1 LFTFP
6 RGKGLL
12 PTIRFPF
19 PLGKGL
25 GVRLSA
31 TFTTPAANSGWT
43 GDELARAKR
52 LATNLP
58 ADRDTQIFAVRAPG
72 RINLIGEHT
81 DYSGLPVLPVAIDR
95 STIVVATANTTG
107 EIEVTNADPAWPS
120 RHFAI
125 ERQIPPY
132 ETGDWANYVKAAIQ
146 GVIDRFPT
154 HALRGASMVVDGR
167 VPPAA
172 GLSSSSALT
181 VSIAMAFMAVNQL
194 ELDPLEAAT
203 MVARSERYVG
213 THGGGMDQAASIFG
227 RRDHALFIEF
237 DPLRVRA
244 IKMPANAALV
254 VADSRQVADKSGT
267 MRAEYNRRVVECS
280 LAARILG
287 RALKLD
293 GVKILG
299 DIVRALPG
307 WNASELVEKLAVTSP
322 AQLDADLKD
331 AANILGVTQNALVAD
346 LLGQGPTQIALDP
359 NRPLEVLKRA
369 RHVLT
374 ETERVI
380 RAANIL
386 EAGRLDEMGALMNA
400 SHASLADDFECSTQ
414 RLDALVECAHRG
426 GALGARLTGAG
437 FGGSIVA
444 LCNVSN
450 ADAVIESI
458 DRGYYA
464 KQFPGAPPENWRAVL
479 HAGPGASVID
489 LSATA

>member
-1 LFTFP
+1 MVQA
-6 RGKGLL
+6 KEEAAMNL
-12 PTIRFPF
+12 PE
-19 PLGKGL
+19 
-25 GVRLSA
+25 
-31 TFTTPAANSGWT
+31 GW
-43 GDELARAKR
+43 GAEEFARATP
-52 LATNLP
+52 L
-58 ADRDTQIFAVRAPG
+58 ADRIRAGAGGQIFAARAPG
-72 RINLIGEHT
+72 RVNLIGEHT

-95 STIVVATANTTG
+95 TTIVIAAGNATG
-107 EIEVTNADPAWPS
+107 EIELANADPAWPS
-120 RHFAI
+120 RRFAI

-132 ETGDWANYVKAAIQ
+132 ETGDWANYVKAAIH
-146 GVIDRFPT
+146 GVIDYFSARSSW
-154 HALRGASMVVDGR
+154 RGASMVVDGR

-181 VSIAMAFMAVNQL
+181 VATAMAFMAINGL
-194 ELDPLEAAT
+194 ELDPLEAAA
-203 MVARSERYVG
+203 MVARGERYVG

-254 VADSRQVADKSGT
+254 VADSRQIADKSGKV
-267 MRAEYNRRVVECS
+267 RAEYNRRVVECA

-299 DIVRALPG
+299 DVLRALPD
-307 WNASELVEKLAVTSP
+307 WNAADLAERLGAASP
-322 AQLDADLKD
+322 ARLGADMKE
-331 AANILGVTQNALVAD
+331 AASILGVTQSALEAEM
-346 LLGQGPTQIALDP
+346 LGEGSTRIVLDTT
-359 NRPLEVLKRA
+359 RPLEILKRA
-369 RHVLT
+369 RHVFS

-380 RAANIL
+380 HAANVL
-386 EAGRLDEMGALMNA
+386 EAGRLDEMGTLMNA
-400 SHASLADDFECSTQ
+400 SHASLAEDFECSTA
-414 RLDALVECAHRG
+414 RLDAIVECARRG

-444 LCNVSN
+444 LCDVAN

-458 DRGYYA
+458 DRDYYA
-464 KQFPGAPPENWRAVL
+464 KQHPGVAPEPWRSVL
-479 HAGPGASVID
+479 HSGAGASVIE

>member
-1 LFTFP
+1 
-6 RGKGLL
+6 L
-12 PTIRFPF
+12 PASVTTRA
-19 PLGKGL
+19 GHWDAEEQARAQ
-25 GVRLSA
+25 RL
-31 TFTTPAANSGWT
+31 AAN
-43 GDELARAKR
+43 LR
-52 LATNLP
+52 
-58 ADRDTQIFAVRAPG
+58 ADRDAQIFAVCAPG
-72 RINLIGEHT
+72 RVNLIGEHT

-95 STIVVATANTTG
+95 STIVVATANRTG
-107 EIEVTNADPAWPS
+107 AIEVTNADPAWPA

-125 ERQIPPY
+125 ERRIPPY

-146 GVIDRFPT
+146 GVIDHFP
-154 HALRGASMVVDGR
+154 ARPLRGASMVVDGR

-181 VSIAMAFMAVNQL
+181 VSIALAFTAVNQL

-213 THGGGMDQAASIFG
+213 TRGGGMDQAASIFG

-254 VADSRQVADKSGT
+254 VADSRQIADKSGT
-267 MRAEYNRRVVECS
+267 VRAEYNRRVVECS

-293 GVKILG
+293 GVTILG
-299 DIVRALPG
+299 DVVRAHPA
-307 WNASELVEKLAVTSP
+307 WNASDLVEKLAATSP
-322 AQLDADLKD
+322 AQLGADLKD
-331 AANILGVTQNALVAD
+331 AANILGVTQNALDAD
-346 LLGQGPTQIALDP
+346 LLGQGSTRIALDS

-386 EAGRLDEMGALMNA
+386 EAGHLDEMGTLMNA
-400 SHASLADDFECSTQ
+400 SHQSLVDDFECSTQ
-414 RLDALVECAHRG
+414 RLDEIVECARHG

-444 LCNVSN
+444 LCDVSN
-450 ADAVIESI
+450 ANAVIESI

-464 KQFPGAPPENWRAVL
+464 KQYPGAPPENWRAVL

-489 LSATA
+489 LRSNV

>member
-1 LFTFP
+1 MT
-6 RGKGLL
+6 
-12 PTIRFPF
+12 
-19 PLGKGL
+19 
-25 GVRLSA
+25 LSD
-31 TFTTPAANSGWT
+31 GWDS
-43 GDELARAKR
+43 DELARAER
-52 LATNLP
+52 LVDRIG
-58 ADRDTQIFAVRAPG
+58 ADAGAQIVAVRAPG
-72 RINLIGEHT
+72 RVNLIGEHT

-95 STIVVATANTTG
+95 STIVIAAANTTG
-107 EIEVTNADPAWPS
+107 EIDVTNADPAWQG
-120 RHFAI
+120 RRFAI
-125 ERQIPPY
+125 ERKIPPY
-132 ETGDWANYVKAAIQ
+132 ETGDWANYVKASIQ
-146 GVIDRFPT
+146 GVIDHFPA

-172 GLSSSSALT
+172 GLSSSSALA
-181 VSIAMAFMAVNQL
+181 VSTALAFMAVNQL

-254 VADSRQVADKSGT
+254 VADSRQIADKSGT
-267 MRAEYNRRVVECS
+267 VRAEYNRRVVECS

-293 GVKILG
+293 GVTILG
-299 DIVRALPG
+299 DVVRALPG
-307 WNASELVEKLAVTSP
+307 WNASDLVEKLAVTSP
-322 AQLDADLKD
+322 AQLGADLKD
-331 AANILGVTQNALVAD
+331 AANILGVMQNALDAD
-346 LLGQGPTQIALDP
+346 LLGQGPTRIALDP
-359 NRPLEVLKRA
+359 TRPLEVLKRA

-380 RAANIL
+380 RAATVL
-386 EAGRLDEMGALMNA
+386 EAGRLEEMGTLMDA
-400 SHASLADDFECSTQ
+400 SHQSLADDFECSTH
-414 RLDALVECAHRG
+414 RLDALVECARRG

-444 LCNVSN
+444 LCDVSN

-458 DRGYYA
+458 DHGYYA
-464 KQFPGAPPENWRAVL
+464 KHYPGTTPKNWRAVL
-479 HAGPGASVID
+479 HAGPGASVVD
-489 LSATA
+489 LRATA